1 MNVNEVNRSRQQ
13 IVSHLKKRLWV
24 THGKKVSHWSIRRI
38 YVYIAISDVIKTMTM
53 MQTLL
58 LTNDVIDVESTIVTL
73 VSEFFLN
80 NIGDKSNCSVNLLK
94 SVKIIQKFYCLLKQT
109 KFLKLL
115 KQLNKLKQ
123 EECRRIKIFKNQ
135 WIQIYSGNCNLLK
148 RKTRFLLV
156 FGRMILQISLGNV

>member
-1 MNVNEVNRSRQQ
+1 
-13 IVSHLKKRLWV
+13 
-24 THGKKVSHWSIRRI
+24 
-38 YVYIAISDVIKTMTM
+38 

-115 KQLNKLKQ
+115 KQLNKLKH
-123 EECRRIKIFKNQ
+123 EECRRKN
-135 WIQIYSGNCNLLK
+135 I
-148 RKTRFLLV
+148 
-156 FGRMILQISLGNV
+156 